1 MDYFC
6 IVAREDIAE
15 RWSQALQRELKRID
29 PESAGGGASLSG
41 LCLAHW
47 DCLSQASRERLLAQA
62 HDSKLL
68 LLVLTDH
75 PKTDEGREVIRRGA
89 KGYGNTFV
97 TSSLLM
103 EMVKV
108 VKAGD
113 IWAGPEV
120 LQSVLRLL
128 LEQVDPPAGSLV
140 ERFGLSEREAEVLAE
155 VMAGVS
161 NKVAARRLDIT
172 ERTVKAHMSAIL
184 NKTGA
189 RDRVELILLAQR
201 AEQNA
206 V

>member
-6 IVAREDIAE
+6 VVSRDDIAE
-15 RWSQALQRELKRID
+15 RWSQALQKELKRVD
-29 PESAGGGASLSG
+29 PESLAGGPSMLGI
-41 LCLAHW
+41 CLAHW
-47 DCLSQASRERLLAQA
+47 DCLQQAGRERLLKQA
-62 HDSKLL
+62 HDTKLL

-75 PKTDEGREVIRRGA
+75 PKTDQGREVIRRGA

-97 TSSLLM
+97 TASLLM

-120 LQSVLRLL
+120 LQSVLRQL
-128 LEQVDPPAGSLV
+128 LEQVDPPTETLV

>member
-6 IVAREDIAE
+6 IVSRDDIAE
-15 RWSQALQRELKRID
+15 RWSQALQRTLKRID
-29 PESAGGGASLSG
+29 PNSVAGGAQLSG
-41 LCLAHW
+41 LCLVHW
-47 DCLSQASRERLLAQA
+47 DCLPQAGRERLLTQA
-62 HDSKLL
+62 HDNKLL
-68 LLVLTDH
+68 LLVLTDY
-75 PKTDEGREVIRRGA
+75 PKTDQGRGVIRRGA
-89 KGYGNTFV
+89 RGYGNTFV

-120 LQSVLRLL
+120 LQSVLRQL
-128 LEQVDPPAGSLV
+128 LEQVDPPTENLV

-161 NKVAARRLDIT
+161 NKVVARRLDIT

>member
-6 IVAREDIAE
+6 VVSRDDIAE
-15 RWSQALQRELKRID
+15 RWGQALQRTLKRID
-29 PESAGGGASLSG
+29 PDSVAGRSSMAGI
-41 LCLAHW
+41 CLAHW
-47 DCLSQASRERLLAQA
+47 DCLQQAGRERLLARA
-62 HDSKLL
+62 HDNKLL

-75 PKTDEGREVIRRGA
+75 PKTDQGRDVIRRGA

-97 TSSLLM
+97 TSSLLL

-120 LQSVLRLL
+120 LQSVLRQL
-128 LEQVDPPAGSLV
+128 LEQVDPPTGSLV
-140 ERFGLSEREAEVLAE
+140 ERFGLSDREAEVLAE

>member
-6 IVAREDIAE
+6 VVARQDILE
-15 RWSQALQRELKRID
+15 RWSLALHVMLQQLNAEILEAKL
-29 PESAGGGASLSG
+29 PEAG

-47 DCLSQASRERLLAQA
+47 DCLQPASRERLLAQA
-62 HDSKLL
+62 HNSELL

-75 PKTDEGREVIRRGA
+75 PATEEGREVIRRGA

-97 TSSLLM
+97 TPSLLA

-113 IWAGPEV
+113 IWAGPDV

-128 LEQVDPPAGSLV
+128 LEQVEPPAKSLA
-140 ERFGLSEREAEVLAE
+140 ERFGLSDREAEVLAE

-161 NKVAARRLDIT
+161 NKVVARRLNIT

-184 NKTGA
+184 TKTGA
-189 RDRVELILLAQR
+189 HDRVELILLAQH